1 MVLGSAQY
9 KRQHDYGADSPPGG
23 GDLIGAEDD
32 ARVVHSER
40 ELFMA
45 NQARTI
51 TYITCTSMG
60 SSTKDVCKSLVS
72 LFPHF
77 FSGWFC
83 FATRNFSFCTS
94 GQQVN
99 HHI

>member
-23 GDLIGAEDD
+23 GGGGLIGAEDD

-45 NQARTI
+45 RQRR
-51 TYITCTSMG
+51 
-60 SSTKDVCKSLVS
+60 
-72 LFPHF
+72 
-77 FSGWFC
+77 
-83 FATRNFSFCTS
+83 FAP
-94 GQQVN
+94 
-99 HHI
+99 

>member
-23 GDLIGAEDD
+23 GGGLIGAEDD

-45 NQARTI
+45 NQAGNNTLYRDRQK
-51 TYITCTSMG
+51 G
-60 SSTKDVCKSLVS
+60 VVVC
-72 LFPHF
+72 
-77 FSGWFC
+77 
-83 FATRNFSFCTS
+83 
-94 GQQVN
+94 
-99 HHI
+99 